1 MPYVVTQFQTWTYI
15 INNLFVPIK
24 IIIIIIIIII
34 TNLIVNVFG
43 HITKHLIITKFHNSH
58 IIDQRF

>member
-24 IIIIIIIIII
+24 IIIIIII

-43 HITKHLIITKFHNSH
+43 HITNKLNI
-58 IIDQRF
+58 